1 MNIIYILIRKFLKQ
15 QLFYNIDMIIKSR
28 KIVKESKG
36 ESLMKNFACFS
47 FQSIVKDSVHRSI
60 SGRKQVTSNLK
71 LSKMAHLSAN
81 DLKDIL
87 RNFPHVK
94 HLDLSGCYQIGKDSI
109 EVIAN
114 EYKDVLQTLNLEFC
128 HYITDEDISTLF
140 GERKQSND
148 KKINMVSLNLSYTNI
163 SDSGM
168 RTIALNCPNL
178 KFLKLRGMK
187 NITDLSLSMI
197 AKYCKALIHLDV
209 QECSHISDYGISIV
223 SQECKLLEILNL
235 NGCNLTNNF
244 VDYLCF
250 YNQSIKDLDLRNT
263 KVNDVAIGKIISTLF
278 NLESLKISGLSLNNV
293 NMNHLLNLKSL
304 KNLDISFC
312 YDIKKDLLQD
322 IIRSCSNLQEVHLF
336 GLISSEEKQALSN
349 MKNEISIFC

>member
-1 MNIIYILIRKFLKQ
+1 
-15 QLFYNIDMIIKSR
+15 
-28 KIVKESKG
+28 
-36 ESLMKNFACFS
+36 
-47 FQSIVKDSVHRSI
+47 
-60 SGRKQVTSNLK
+60 
-71 LSKMAHLSAN
+71 
-81 DLKDIL
+81 
-87 RNFPHVK
+87 
-94 HLDLSGCYQIGKDSI
+94 
-109 EVIAN
+109 
-114 EYKDVLQTLNLEFC
+114 
-128 HYITDEDISTLF
+128 
-140 GERKQSND
+140 
-148 KKINMVSLNLSYTNI
+148 
-163 SDSGM
+163 
-168 RTIALNCPNL
+168 
-178 KFLKLRGMK
+178 MK